1 LKTDYLAATFE
12 TDFQSLIPSAM
23 YARLLLSLT
32 LLALLASPAYAQDLL
47 TKRNGSELAVKVV
60 EITPAEVKYRR
71 SDNPDGPLISMW
83 RSEVYLIRYANGTQ
97 EVLNAPPAVSEA
109 TRSAVL
115 PPSAVRTA
123 FPANTATP
131 TVSNSAPTDGILDE
145 PIRLDG
151 PRLGFTVLSAGVVN
165 KAHDEGTDLN
175 PFLTQFGWQF
185 ESRLFR
191 LPNGVSGLVE
201 FVPLVG
207 GLEQGKFLPSLSGLL
222 GMRGAK
228 GFEFG
233 VGPNVTPLGANIV
246 LAMGTSI
253 QSNGVN
259 FPINLAVVPGKEGVR
274 VSLLVGFNARHR

>member
-1 LKTDYLAATFE
+1 
-12 TDFQSLIPSAM
+12 M
-23 YARLLLSLT
+23 YARLLLLLT
-32 LLALLASPAYAQDLL
+32 LLALLGGPAYAQDLL

-71 SDNPDGPLISMW
+71 TDNPDGPLISVW

-97 EVLNAPPAVSEA
+97 DVLNAPPATSEA
-109 TRSAVL
+109 ARTAGL
-115 PPSAVRTA
+115 PLSAVRTV
-123 FPANTATP
+123 FPATPAVP
-131 TVSNSAPTDGILDE
+131 TVSNAAPTDGILDE
-145 PIRLDG
+145 PIQLDG

-165 KAHDEGTDLN
+165 KARDEGTDLN

-207 GLEQGKFLPSLSGLL
+207 GLEQGKFLPSVSGLL